1 MRVGPQKSI
10 AMVIGSRPCDAELTF
25 EGCRLAFVDAHRWLG
40 VLWPSSLD
48 FRPYLLSRLHAASS
62 AMAQLAGMVS
72 SAMLPWYV
80 ACELFE
86 TKVDSLL
93 ASGRWLFCLVTDAEP
108 LINEHYE
115 RWARLLLGADP
126 WRNPATCMSDVGW
139 QVSGFAR
146 VVRAIALRRASLWLR
161 GASYW
166 HASFFLLSPG
176 VEGSWGARSASL
188 LRGWSVL
195 DWPDEALFAG
205 RAI

>member
-1 MRVGPQKSI
+1 MWCGSGTPVDSVVASLRMRLRSGGSLPPSTLFDNWPDLEASAARALDLESETRLACMFHADDPIFFASSKGAMQHLLNVVSSWAREVGAAFHVGPKKSI

-48 FRPYLLSRLHAASS
+48 FRPYLLSRLHAASA

-93 ASGRWLFCLVTDAEP
+93 ASGRWLF
-108 LINEHYE
+108 
-115 RWARLLLGADP
+115 
-126 WRNPATCMSDVGW
+126 
-139 QVSGFAR
+139 
-146 VVRAIALRRASLWLR
+146 
-161 GASYW
+161 
-166 HASFFLLSPG
+166 
-176 VEGSWGARSASL
+176 
-188 LRGWSVL
+188 
-195 DWPDEALFAG
+195 
-205 RAI
+205 